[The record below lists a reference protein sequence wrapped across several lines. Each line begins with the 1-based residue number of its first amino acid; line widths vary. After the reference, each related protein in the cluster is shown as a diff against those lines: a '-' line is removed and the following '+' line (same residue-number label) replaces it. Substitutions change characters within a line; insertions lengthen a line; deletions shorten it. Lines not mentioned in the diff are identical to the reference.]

1 MNHHEKIVNLSL
13 NDKQLRDNLANAMH
27 LLQSNRAKVI
37 DSKFQNWQ
45 DQRDSAKHAKNNS
58 LYRLDER
65 LLKFEENATKNG
77 WKVHWA
83 NTGEDVCEIVYKLM
97 KEKNV
102 DKVIKQKTMAS
113 EEVGLNHYL
122 EHKGLK
128 ALETDLGEVII
139 QLVDE
144 KPVHIVVPAI
154 HKNRYQVGEI
164 FHNKLGAPL
173 ENEPEK
179 LNAIARDYMREHF
192 KTGSMGICGAN
203 FAIAE
208 EGAIWLVENEGNGR
222 MSTTMPDTLVSICGI
237 EKIVDTVE
245 DASTLVGLLTP
256 SATGQFIANYNN
268 IIAGPR
274 REGELDGPTECHIIL
289 FDNHRT
295 NMLAHEDYYEA
306 LRCIRCG
313 ACMNFCPV
321 YDKISGHS
329 YQSVYPGPIGEVI
342 SPQIFG
348 MDVNGDVVTLCSLCG
363 RCSEVCPVEIPLADL
378 IRKLRRDKVGDG
390 TNPPYGADKIEHSE
404 IERLGFKGFTMVAT
418 NGWMWRT
425 AMTSAR
431 LFNSLIQS
439 QGKNIPVLKL
449 WFEYK
454 DLPPFNFNTYDAVSK
469 MEGVIY
475 E

>member
-1 MNHHEKIVNLSL
+1 MNNHKNIVNISL
-13 NDKQLRDNLANAMH
+13 NDQQLRKNLGDAMH
-27 LLQSNRAKVI
+27 LLQGNRARVI
-37 DSKFQNWQ
+37 ENKYNNWQ
-45 DQRDSAKHAKNNS
+45 EQRHSAKHAKNNS

-65 LLKFEENATKNG
+65 LLKFEEKAKKNG
-77 WKVHWA
+77 WIVHWA
-83 NTGEDVCEIVYKLM
+83 NTGDDVCEIVYQLM
-97 KEKNV
+97 LEKGA
-102 DKVIKQKTMAS
+102 DKVIKQKSMAS

-122 EHKGLK
+122 EKRGK
-128 ALETDLGEVII
+128 KSLETDLGEVII

-164 FHNKLGAPL
+164 FHEKIGAPL

-179 LNAIARDYMREHF
+179 LNAIARDYMRQHF
-192 KTGSMGICGAN
+192 KTGTIGICGAN

-222 MSTTMPDTLVSICGI
+222 MSTTIPDVLVSICGI
-237 EKIVDTVE
+237 EKVCDTIE
-245 DASTLVGLLTP
+245 DASNLVGLLTP

-268 IIAGPR
+268 IISGPR
-274 REGELDGPTECHIIL
+274 REGELDGPKECHIIL

-329 YQSVYPGPIGEVI
+329 YQSVYPGPIGAVI

-348 MDVNGDVVTLCSLCG
+348 MDINGDVVSLCSLCG

-390 TNPPYGADKIEHSE
+390 KNPPYGADNINHSAV
-404 IERLGFKGFTMVAT
+404 ERMGFKGFTMVAT
-418 NGWMWRT
+418 SGFMWRT

-431 LFNSLIQS
+431 IFNGLIQS

-449 WFEYK
+449 WFEHK
-454 DLPPFNFNTYDAVSK
+454 DLPLFNFNTNDVISK

>member
-154 HKNRYQVGEI
+154 HKT
-164 FHNKLGAPL
+164 
-173 ENEPEK
+173 
-179 LNAIARDYMREHF
+179 AIKWAKY
-192 KTGSMGICGAN
+192 
-203 FAIAE
+203 
-208 EGAIWLVENEGNGR
+208 
-222 MSTTMPDTLVSICGI
+222 STTS
-237 EKIVDTVE
+237 
-245 DASTLVGLLTP
+245 
-256 SATGQFIANYNN
+256 
-268 IIAGPR
+268 
-274 REGELDGPTECHIIL
+274 
-289 FDNHRT
+289 
-295 NMLAHEDYYEA
+295 
-306 LRCIRCG
+306 
-313 ACMNFCPV
+313 
-321 YDKISGHS
+321 
-329 YQSVYPGPIGEVI
+329 
-342 SPQIFG
+342 
-348 MDVNGDVVTLCSLCG
+348 
-363 RCSEVCPVEIPLADL
+363 
-378 IRKLRRDKVGDG
+378 
-390 TNPPYGADKIEHSE
+390 
-404 IERLGFKGFTMVAT
+404 
-418 NGWMWRT
+418 
-425 AMTSAR
+425 
-431 LFNSLIQS
+431 
-439 QGKNIPVLKL
+439 
-449 WFEYK
+449 
-454 DLPPFNFNTYDAVSK
+454 
-469 MEGVIY
+469 
-475 E
+475 